1 MIPFSISIHAPREG
15 CDACPVTWS
24 AAQRRISIHAP
35 REGCDGRRPD
45 RRPSSPDFNP
55 RTPRG
60 VRPLNHPHQ
69 GAVLDISIH
78 APREG
83 CDQRGVDRR
92 STVIQFQSTHPA
104 RGATD
109 HKRPSG
115 FLYVISIHAPREGC
129 DQSAMRSTV
138 RDMAHFNPRTT
149 RGVRPVVAPIKWYG
163 CRNFNP
169 RTPRGVRLRSRF
181 ALPRYAQISI
191 HAPREGC
198 DVSPFTRTTVGAGIS
213 IHAPREGCDPISST
227 VMVGASFISIHAPRE
242 GCDSKLYQRA
252 ESLLGSICLF
262 AQGEEG

>member
-1 MIPFSISIHAPREG
+1 MARSGLRRLTWISIHAPREG

-138 RDMAHFNPRTT
+138 RDMAHFNPR
-149 RGVRPVVAPIKWYG
+149 
-163 CRNFNP
+163 N
-169 RTPRGVRLRSRF
+169 PRGVRRIWRGVHL
-181 ALPRYAQISI
+181 
-191 HAPREGC
+191 
-198 DVSPFTRTTVGAGIS
+198 
-213 IHAPREGCDPISST
+213 
-227 VMVGASFISIHAPRE
+227 
-242 GCDSKLYQRA
+242 
-252 ESLLGSICLF
+252 
-262 AQGEEG
+262 

>member
-138 RDMAHFNPRTT
+138 RDMAHFNPRTP

-198 DVSPFTRTTVGAGIS
+198 D
-213 IHAPREGCDPISST
+213 
-227 VMVGASFISIHAPRE
+227 
-242 GCDSKLYQRA
+242 SKLYQRA

>member
-138 RDMAHFNPRTT
+138 RDMAHFNPRTP

-198 DVSPFTRTTVGAGIS
+198 DPGRQSARPELPYFNPRTPRGVRRPAPGRPYSRLRRFQSTHPARGATP
-213 IHAPREGCDPISST
+213 PRRRPCWSW
-227 VMVGASFISIHAPRE
+227 
-242 GCDSKLYQRA
+242 
-252 ESLLGSICLF
+252 
-262 AQGEEG
+262 